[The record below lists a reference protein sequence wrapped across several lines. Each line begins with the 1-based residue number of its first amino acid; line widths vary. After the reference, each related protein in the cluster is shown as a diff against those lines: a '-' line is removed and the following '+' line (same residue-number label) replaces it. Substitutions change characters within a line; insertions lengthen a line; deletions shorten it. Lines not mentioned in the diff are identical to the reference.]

1 MLKYNDSAKHIHRP
15 VPCPAYDLPR
25 TEAWLEAMA
34 REGLLLA
41 RDGLF
46 LGFADFEKS
55 TPCTMK
61 YRLQAAK
68 YAKTAFDDGEPP
80 EAETEFHEA
89 MGWEYVAR
97 RGNFHIY
104 RCFDPHAPELNTD
117 PLVQAQTIKAVHKR
131 MLSHIISLLIWLVIY
146 PVFFYSGGII
156 RGAIATGSFFTLLS
170 VFIVIWGI
178 GEEIVAVCHI
188 GRLKK
193 TLQEGERPQ
202 RTEDWKKYSLRY
214 ISSRALSVALI
225 ALWIV
230 LAIGIFARLSD
241 SEKPLSEFEGE
252 PPFATLQ
259 DIFPEGENYE
269 PYSFMGIT
277 NNFEYASAPLI
288 SPETIIWREA
298 AYFSLPEEGDVGGNL
313 TVYYYEMSHP
323 LLAQLLVWEIIR
335 DAKEDKYFEE
345 LPAPD
350 MEADYLAA
358 YTDHF
363 PNVLIRQENVVI
375 EASFFPY
382 KEAHIDMERWA
393 VPIAESIS

>member
-1 MLKYNDSAKHIHRP
+1 
-15 VPCPAYDLPR
+15 
-25 TEAWLEAMA
+25 
-34 REGLLLA
+34 
-41 RDGLF
+41 
-46 LGFADFEKS
+46 
-55 TPCTMK
+55 
-61 YRLQAAK
+61 
-68 YAKTAFDDGEPP
+68 
-80 EAETEFHEA
+80 
-89 MGWEYVAR
+89 
-97 RGNFHIY
+97 
-104 RCFDPHAPELNTD
+104 
-117 PLVQAQTIKAVHKR
+117 
-131 MLSHIISLLIWLVIY
+131 
-146 PVFFYSGGII
+146 
-156 RGAIATGSFFTLLS
+156 
-170 VFIVIWGI
+170 
-178 GEEIVAVCHI
+178 
-188 GRLKK
+188 
-193 TLQEGERPQ
+193 
-202 RTEDWKKYSLRY
+202 
-214 ISSRALSVALI
+214 
-225 ALWIV
+225 
-230 LAIGIFARLSD
+230 
-241 SEKPLSEFEGE
+241 
-252 PPFATLQ
+252 
-259 DIFPEGENYE
+259 
-269 PYSFMGIT
+269 MGIT